1 MDQKSAVVQKMLAA
15 DCRTVRH
22 GDHAQ
27 QLIQGPFHLPHQ
39 VGEASSRDER
49 WARARLA
56 QQGCRPLAH
65 SQVHRREDLTQ
76 EPVQLVALEM
86 AGCR

>member
-56 QQGCRPLAH
+56 Q
-65 SQVHRREDLTQ
+65 
-76 EPVQLVALEM
+76 
-86 AGCR
+86 